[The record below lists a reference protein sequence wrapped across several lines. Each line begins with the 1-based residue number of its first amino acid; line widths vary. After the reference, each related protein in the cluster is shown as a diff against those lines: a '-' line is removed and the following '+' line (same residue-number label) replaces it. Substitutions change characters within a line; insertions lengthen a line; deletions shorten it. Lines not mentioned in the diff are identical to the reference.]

1 MTWPTPLPPCLC
13 RVVPEDRLLL
23 ESDHNLVSE
32 VDPGLEAM
40 LGLVCEAKGWGREEA
55 AERSYANFCE
65 FYSVSLALMGGGGGG
80 Q

>member
-1 MTWPTPLPPCLC
+1 
-13 RVVPEDRLLL
+13 VPDDRLLL

-55 AERSYANFCE
+55 AQRTYANFAD
-65 FYSVSLALMGGGGGG
+65 FFSGSLALMGGGSGE
-80 Q
+80 